1 MQEQQHEDERLWK
14 IARRR
19 AEFRKSLFSYLV
31 VVAFMWGIW
40 WFTIGQKHGFSGYP
54 WPVWIM
60 LGWGIGLAFQFFKA
74 YNGDKEDLA
83 QQEYDRLKRE
93 KGE

>member
-19 AEFRKSLFSYLV
+19 AEFRKSLFSYIAIV
-31 VVAFMWGIW
+31 GFMWGIW
-40 WFTIGQKHGFSGYP
+40 WFTTGQKQGFSGYP